1 MENNQNLLTFGELY
15 QTYKERFL
23 RLAISYVNKNGNW
36 ISRLARWRPVIHKKF
51 SLKKYS
57 NL

>member
-23 RLAISYVNKNGNW
+23 RLAISYVKEESIAEDFVTDSFVSYWEN
-36 ISRLARWRPVIHKKF
+36 RHK
-51 SLKKYS
+51 LP
-57 NL
+57 

>member
-23 RLAISYVNKNGNW
+23 RLAISYVKEESIAEDFVTKVYNIIYIKS
-36 ISRLARWRPVIHKKF
+36 ISF
-51 SLKKYS
+51 
-57 NL
+57 NLLSK

>member
-23 RLAISYVNKNGNW
+23 RLAISYVKEEVSQK
-36 ISRLARWRPVIHKKF
+36 IL
-51 SLKKYS
+51 
-57 NL
+57 